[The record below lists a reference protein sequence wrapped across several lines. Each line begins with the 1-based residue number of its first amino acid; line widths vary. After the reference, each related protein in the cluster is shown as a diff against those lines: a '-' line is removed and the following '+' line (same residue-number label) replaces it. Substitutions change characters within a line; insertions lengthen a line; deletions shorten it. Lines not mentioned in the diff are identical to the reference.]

1 MVAFSLCGIF
11 VLLMIAFIICGIIFN
26 NQVPDELGEGGTE
39 ITPSKGNFT
48 LQAHV
53 PTNWTQWRYDFKE
66 GTPYNALQACSSDFW
81 RKKDQN
87 SPLSICISAGA
98 EPVTLGCSSAF
109 NSSCTWE
116 EVCPDHDSSL
126 WLSLRSNTG
135 KSELFNV
142 TIEFIQIQAQCR
154 TCSVYTGFRRFLI
167 ESRFS
172 FVVTVVLAL
181 ALAACGVF
189 GWNTRRKRS
198 EEQKK
203 LLENE
208 EKQ

>member
-1 MVAFSLCGIF
+1 MNWEKEERKS
-11 VLLMIAFIICGIIFN
+11 
-26 NQVPDELGEGGTE
+26 
-39 ITPSKGNFT
+39 
-48 LQAHV
+48 LQAKEIL
-53 PTNWTQWRYDFKE
+53 RFKRMF
-66 GTPYNALQACSSDFW
+66 LQTGLSGDTTSKRELHTMHFKLAVQIFGG
-81 RKKDQN
+81 KKDQN

-154 TCSVYTGFRRFLI
+154 TRPGYTGFRRFLI